1 MFAIEKCRQRY
12 VGVSLIALAVA
23 SVPAAPA
30 LAQTATSGTANADA
44 QAAASTDTQPSI
56 IVTGSRRALKT
67 AQQIKRNSDT
77 VVDSITAT
85 DIGAFPDKSVA
96 EALQRVPG
104 VTVNRFAA
112 SDDTSHFSADPSGV
126 LVRGLSQVR
135 SEYNGR
141 DTFSANSSRGLSW
154 GDIAPELMAGVDVY
168 KNQTAQL
175 IEGGLA
181 GTINLRTRVP
191 FDTKGQTIDLN
202 VIGNYGDLRQKVTPE
217 ISGLYSN
224 RWTTGFG
231 DVGVMVDAAFS
242 KVATESQGITF
253 GRTAVFKGVYGPG
266 TQYIPS
272 SVGERISDYDRTRK
286 GFAGALQW
294 RSLSGKVTTTA
305 QFNRSQYHETW
316 RERGVISYLTDLYA
330 LPANFAFTS
339 GGPFNSRI
347 PRPAP
352 GTSPF
357 TFDQSGN
364 FLGGTLVNQQTDFSW
379 WGGAATLPNF
389 TGQAS
394 SSIALNDRG
403 QPMLL
408 PCYSWGNAAN
418 PTPGACGPDA
428 RGPDLNAV
436 TRFNDTHRMTQDASF
451 NVKWNPSDRLEM
463 NFDAQYVDSNL
474 QNYDVEVGQYSF
486 ANTTLD
492 TSGDVPRMTF
502 SAPTNI
508 NQSAGGLSNPNN
520 YRYNH
525 AMDHVEDDDGHEWAL
540 RADGAYRLGGSWL
553 DSLNFGVR
561 YADRDQTVRYSAYN
575 WGNIVNDWNL
585 NSNQYLYWNIDRT
598 APAPSIGFT
607 GYPTGLY
614 DVRNFGSNFLGGT
627 GQYAFFNMDQLANHG
642 ADHLSFSNIGVG
654 QDQWEPICSN
664 GGTRRTGPRTG
675 ETAGTCFRP
684 DEINTLSETSKAA
697 YAMLKFDNHVP
708 SQGAP
713 HISGNVGVRLVDTL
727 ERVAGSTVYP
737 LINPAS
743 YTCQRNT
750 AVPGAPVP
758 TLPYSL
764 GCYLFGNAAL
774 IASNP
779 QPGDILLAGSPDA
792 ARFANGAGVP
802 GTARARHTNVLPSLN
817 VRVDL
822 NPNWLVRF
830 AASRAL
836 SRPDIGLLKN
846 YTTVFASLPGAD
858 RNDPR
863 YIKDANGNVI
873 GVKPTYTGSGY
884 NPRLKPTTAD
894 MFDLTV
900 ENYFAAVG
908 QFSAGLFYKKFHNYI
923 QYGSSFVD
931 FTNNGVTNTVEVRGP
946 SNGRGGYLWGAEASY
961 QRFFDFLPGAL
972 SGLGMQVN
980 GTYVANRGISNSGLK
995 NQNGSNGGAQAQP
1008 GSGGTVL
1015 SVNSL
1020 EGLSKYTY
1028 NIVGMYEK
1036 YGLAVRIA
1044 YNWRSKF
1051 LVTAVDCCTY
1061 LPAWQ
1066 MAAGYLDGSIRYA
1079 VTPHVEVSLQGS
1091 NLLNT
1096 KVRLKQQVTGADQ
1109 GAVLV
1114 PNSWFQNDRRFQL
1127 GVRAKF

>member
-1 MFAIEKCRQRY
+1 MFEIEKRRQRH

-23 SVPAAPA
+23 GLPVAPA
-30 LAQTATSGTANADA
+30 VAQTAPNGAANSGSLAT
-44 QAAASTDTQPSI
+44 ASTDGAPAI
-56 IVTGSRRALKT
+56 IVTGNRAALKT
-67 AQQIKRNSDT
+67 AQRIKRNSDT

-126 LVRGLSQVR
+126 LVRGLNQVR

-181 GTINLRTRVP
+181 GTINLRTRMP
-191 FDTKGQTIDLN
+191 FDSKGQTVELN
-202 VIGNYGDLRQKVTPE
+202 VIGNYGDLRRKVTPE
-217 ISGLYSN
+217 VSGLYSN
-224 RWTTGFG
+224 RWTTGIG
-231 DVGVMVDAAFS
+231 DVGLMVDAAFS
-242 KVATESQGITF
+242 KVATESQGVTF
-253 GRTAVFKGVYGPG
+253 GRTAVFNGVYGPG
-266 TQYIPS
+266 IQYIPS

-294 RSLSGKVTTTA
+294 RSLSGKLGATV

-316 RERGVISYLTDLYA
+316 RERGVISYLTDLFA
-330 LPANFAFTS
+330 FPSDFAFTPN
-339 GGPFNSRI
+339 GPFASRI
-347 PRPAP
+347 PHPAP
-352 GTSPF
+352 GTAPF

-364 FLGGTLVNQQTDFSW
+364 FLSGTLVNQQTDFSW

-403 QPMLL
+403 QSMLL
-408 PCYSWGNAAN
+408 PCYSWGNAAG
-418 PTPGACGPDA
+418 PPGSCGPDA

-451 NVKWNPSDRLEM
+451 NLQWNPSDRLEM

-486 ANTTLD
+486 ANVTLD

-502 SAPTNI
+502 STPTNI
-508 NQSAGGLSNPNN
+508 NQSSGGLSNPDN

-525 AMDHVEDDDGHEWAL
+525 AMDHVEADNGHELAL
-540 RADGAYRLGGSWL
+540 RADGAYHFGGSWL
-553 DSLNFGVR
+553 DSLHFGVR

-585 NSNQYLYWNIDRT
+585 SNNQYLYWNIDRH
-598 APAPSIGFT
+598 APAPSIGFK
-607 GYPTGLY
+607 GYPGGLY
-614 DVRNFGSNFLGGT
+614 DVRTFGSSFFGGS
-627 GQYAFFNMDQLANHG
+627 GQYVFFDMNQLANHG
-642 ADHLSFSNIGVG
+642 ADQLSFSNLGVG
-654 QDQWEPICSN
+654 QDQWEPICSG
-664 GGTRRTGPRTG
+664 GGTAGTGPRKG
-675 ETAGTCFRP
+675 ETPGTCFRP
-684 DEINTLSETSKAA
+684 DEINRLSETTKAA
-697 YAMLKFDNHVP
+697 YAMLKFGGRDATLGSV
-708 SQGAP
+708 GV
-713 HISGNVGVRLVDTL
+713 SGNLGVRLVDTVD
-727 ERVAGSTVYP
+727 EVVGSTVFP
-737 LINPAS
+737 LIDRAA
-743 YTCQRNT
+743 YTCRRTT
-750 AVPGAPVP
+750 ALPGRSP
-758 TLPYSL
+758 TLPYTL

-774 IASNP
+774 IGSNP
-779 QPGDILLAGSPDA
+779 QPGDFPLAGSPNA
-792 ARFANGAGVP
+792 TNFADGAGVA
-802 GTARARHTNVLPSLN
+802 GTVKATHTNVLPSLN
-817 VRVDL
+817 VRLDL
-822 NPNWLVRF
+822 SPHWLVRF
-830 AASRAL
+830 AASRAM

-846 YTTVFASLPGAD
+846 YTTVFATLPGLD
-858 RNDPR
+858 PNDPR
-863 YIKDANGNVI
+863 YVKDSSGRVI
-873 GVKPTYTGSGY
+873 AVSPTYTASGY
-884 NPRLKPTTAD
+884 NPRLKPMTAD
-894 MFDLTV
+894 MVDLSV
-900 ENYFAAVG
+900 ENYFAEVG
-908 QFSAGLFYKKFHNYI
+908 QFSAGIFYKKFHDYI
-923 QYGSSFVD
+923 QYGSTLQS

-946 SNGRGGYLWGAEASY
+946 SNGKGGSLWGIEGSF

-972 SGLGMQVN
+972 SGLGVQVN
-980 GTYVANRGISNSGLK
+980 GTYVSNHGITNSGLK
-995 NQNGSNGGAQAQP
+995 TQNGSNGGAQSQP
-1008 GSGGTVL
+1008 GTAGTVL

-1020 EGLSKYTY
+1020 EGLSKYTF
-1028 NIVGMYEK
+1028 NVVGMYEK
-1036 YGLAVRIA
+1036 YGLALRLA

-1066 MAAGYLDGSIRYA
+1066 RGAGYLDGSIRYA
-1079 VTPHVEVSLQGS
+1079 LTPHFEVSLQGS

-1096 KVRLKQQVTGADQ
+1096 KVRLEQQVTGADN
-1109 GAVLV
+1109 GAILV
-1114 PNSWFQNDRRFQL
+1114 PNSWFQNDRRFQF
-1127 GVRAKF
+1127 GIRAKF